1 LLWYNLELSCQ
12 KEKAFEIEEF
22 LLGYGA
28 SSVSFTY
35 QNNNEEFYEL
45 KPDET
50 PLWELVKISAIFE
63 KRITI
68 DDIHNVL
75 GKSDY
80 LNLDISTFKD
90 RNWVKSYQKS
100 HTPMQFGDRVW
111 IIPSWLEHKPSP
123 GDIIIRMD
131 PGMAFGSG
139 SHETTRLCL
148 EYLEQNSPKNNYV
161 IDYGCGSGILGIAAI
176 LLGAKKVLSI
186 DNDYQAINIT
196 NENAKLNMVSHILLA
211 QIDNEIID
219 TKADILIA
227 NIFSNVLLELIDKF
241 FNLLKS
247 DGKLILSGIIE
258 KQLEEVFKAYEEL
271 FFVEKITNSG
281 CWYLVILKKHS

>member
-1 LLWYNLELSCQ
+1 MLWYNLELSCQ
-12 KEKAFEIEEF
+12 KEKAFELEEF

-45 KPDET
+45 KSDET
-50 PLWELVKISAIFE
+50 PLWDLVKISAIFE

-111 IIPSWLEHKPSP
+111 IIPSWLEHKHSP

-196 NENAKLNMVSHILLA
+196 NENAKLNMVSHKLLA

-241 FNLLKS
+241 FNILKP

-281 CWYLVILKKHS
+281 CWYLVILKKQS